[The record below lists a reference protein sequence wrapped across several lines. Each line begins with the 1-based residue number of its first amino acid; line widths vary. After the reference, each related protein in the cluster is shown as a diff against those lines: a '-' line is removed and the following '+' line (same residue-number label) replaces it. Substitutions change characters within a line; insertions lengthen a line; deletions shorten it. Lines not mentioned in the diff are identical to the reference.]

1 MEHRIETLGKGHD
14 RSDFD
19 CGVPELDIY
28 LRTQAG
34 QDAKRFVA
42 APYVLC
48 EHGKPRVIGYYTLST
63 LSMDLEEVPQTLAAR
78 LPRHP
83 VIPAILIGRL
93 ALDCR
98 FHGQG
103 LGEHLL
109 LDALHR
115 CARQAHVV
123 AAVAV
128 VVEAM
133 HAKAAHFYR
142 LFGFTPFPDSPRRLF
157 IPMQAIIKLFPGQVR

>member
-19 CGVPELDIY
+19 CGVPELSVY

-48 EHGKPRVIGYYTLST
+48 EKNKHRVIGYYTLST
-63 LSMDLEEVPQTLAAR
+63 LSIDLDELPQALAAR
-78 LPRHP
+78 LPRYP

-123 AAVAV
+123 AAAAM

-133 HAKAAHFYR
+133 HAKAAQFYR
-142 LFGFTPFPDSPRRLF
+142 HYGFTSFPDSPRRLF
-157 IPMQAIIKLFPGQVR
+157 IPMQAIIKLFPKPI

>member
-1 MEHRIETLGKGHD
+1 MGYRIETLGKDHD
-14 RSDFD
+14 RADFD
-19 CGVPELDIY
+19 CGVPELDAY
-28 LRTQAG
+28 LRRQAG

-48 EHGKPRVIGYYTLST
+48 EQGKPRVIGYYTLST
-63 LSMDLEEVPQTLAAR
+63 LSIDLDELPQTLAAQ
-78 LPRHP
+78 LPRYP

-93 ALDCR
+93 ALDCS

-115 CARQAHVV
+115 CARQARVV
-123 AAVAV
+123 AAAAV
-128 VVEAM
+128 VVDAM
-133 HAKAAHFYR
+133 HAKAAQFYCHY
-142 LFGFTPFPDSPRRLF
+142 GFTSFPDSPRRLF
-157 IPMQAIIKLFPGQVR
+157 IPMQAIIKLFRKPI

>member
-1 MEHRIETLGKGHD
+1 MKHRIEILGKGHD
-14 RSDFD
+14 RSAFD
-19 CGVPELDIY
+19 CGVPELDAY

-34 QDAKRFVA
+34 QDARRFAA

-48 EHGKPRVIGYYTLST
+48 EQGQTRVIGYYTLST
-63 LSMDLEEVPQTLAAR
+63 MSIDLVELPQTLATR
-78 LPRHP
+78 LPRYP

-93 ALDCR
+93 ALDRR

-123 AAVAV
+123 AAAAV

-133 HAKAAHFYR
+133 HDKAAHFYR
-142 LFGFTPFPDSPRRLF
+142 HYDFTPFPDSPRRLF
-157 IPMQAIIKLFPGQVR
+157 IPMQTIIKLFPKPNQ